1 MTELQKTQ
9 QQFLNYLLNK
19 DNNFEDYVIGTEKF
33 DSATRLGIYGNAY
46 AARLVEV
53 LQDNYPAL
61 HTLMGDERNE
71 KMAYAYLKETPSQ
84 HYSVRYFG
92 HKLANYLRNHKEYKD
107 TPVFAEMADFEW
119 ALRNAFDS
127 ADETAVGIESLQAI
141 PPEHW
146 GEMHFKLHPSV
157 HRLDL
162 KWNVAKLWQAIENN
176 DEPIPPEENKY
187 PIAWRIWREGQL
199 NIFYKSLEVDE
210 AWALDAIIDGN
221 NFAEVCEGLC
231 EWIDEIHTPQ
241 RAVELISS
249 WINDGLIIE
258 VNT

>member
-19 DNNFEDYVIGTEKF
+19 DNNFEDLVIGTKKF

-46 AARLVEV
+46 AARLAEV

-61 HTLMGDERNE
+61 HTLMGDDANE
-71 KMAYAYLKETPSQ
+71 KMAYAYLAENPSQ

-92 HKLANYLRNHKEYKD
+92 HKLADYLRTHDAYKN
-107 TPVFAEMADFEW
+107 TPVFAEMAAFEW

-127 ADETAVGIESLQAI
+127 DDKTAVGIDALQAI
-141 PPEHW
+141 PPERW
-146 GEMHFKLHPSV
+146 GEMHFTLHPSV

-162 KWNVAKLWQAIENN
+162 SWNVPILWQAIENG
-176 DEPIPPEENKY
+176 DEPIPAEKNEY

-199 NIFYKSLEVDE
+199 NIFYKSLAVDE
-210 AWALDAIIDGN
+210 AWALDAIIN
-221 NFAEVCEGLC
+221 KYNFAEVCEGLC
-231 EWIDEIHTPQ
+231 EWIDEINTPQ

-249 WINDGLIIE
+249 WIADGLIID
-258 VNT
+258 VMA